1 MSSASVN
8 KAKIDTDID
17 KDKPKWLPED
27 SRIRVI
33 VMVYYL
39 IENHISSI
47 IDLMWPEQV
56 LGVFKQTSI
65 ENYV

>member
-33 VMVYYL
+33 VMVYYS